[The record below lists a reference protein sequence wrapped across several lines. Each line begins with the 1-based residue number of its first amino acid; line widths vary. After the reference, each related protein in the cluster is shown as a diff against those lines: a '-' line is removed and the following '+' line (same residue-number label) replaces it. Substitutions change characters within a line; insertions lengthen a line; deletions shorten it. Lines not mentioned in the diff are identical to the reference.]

1 MKKRILSLLLSLL
14 MVMSIAPVNVIAEG
28 AEDYSANVTGTA
40 VFNPAWNTVSGEEIV
55 YGTAYVTDDPTLG
68 LNMSTDYTMSLEGV
82 MDQTFYINNYYSD
95 GTGYW
100 YELAALAGET
110 LPDKLSD
117 MPWVYQNDIPGGAYP
132 DYLIVTPPVVKPTD
146 PTDPSEPEDSC
157 SCCENCT
164 GAEGCECECG
174 ACDFCGKEEPEI
186 PVLTHPT
193 GVEVTAESF
202 PEGVSLTVQEVS
214 VSSQL
219 NKYQIPESKQ
229 VFGLDI
235 SLLNAD
241 SSIYQPGGALVKVPV
256 SAPVGT
262 KIGIIHDHN
271 GNISFLGVT
280 KVLSDG
286 TVEFYTDSFSTF
298 AGFTVDF
305 HYNGVDFSIDGR
317 TSILLSELFTAMGI
331 NENAYAAETVV
342 FSDTS
347 LVLPTR
353 QDNGDWLLT
362 SLEAFSTEET
372 LIISFTDGHTIVIDV
387 TDASKG
393 VQTTNDQV
401 HLSTSGTSKTYQIF
415 GKLYPDVNGDYTS
428 FATTL
433 FGVEV
438 DFVLY
443 EGNAYPGSGN
453 GSQVGTAWI
462 DQAAF
467 GVQFSLTGSYWYE
480 VYDTYRCQVSE
491 KGTDNFVFDSTN
503 VLTGRKVYIR
513 RYPRTT
519 YYNDNYCKVTQA
531 SVMSDSKTTRTV
543 YIYANGTQ
551 VGNWTGYFPDRT
563 SAAASDLTVTPYGN
577 WKGRGDVSSN
587 ATVVVSNGNYYVYLV
602 STHTVTWK
610 NWDGSILETDTD
622 VVYGATP
629 SYGSAEP
636 TRATAEGYSY
646 SFSGWS
652 PSVTKV
658 TENTTYTAQFNPSP
672 ISYSVS
678 FNGNG
683 ATGGSMSNQSFTF
696 GTAQN
701 LTANGYTRAYTVTYD
716 AKGGT
721 VNTTAANTTATATFN
736 GWEDRGSIVYKGTTY
751 SYTTFDAPY
760 YVQPYREEPKSKDV
774 FDSAGFGNGHY
785 NKYGLLDHYVL
796 HGAAEYNNGSVDR
809 KPTPG
814 EGEAPGLYPDQ
825 AKVSNLATT
834 NGYTVPLYANW
845 TLGSVTLPNPK
856 KTGYAF
862 KGWYTDAACS
872 DGNEVKGTT
881 YTPTSNVTL
890 YAKWEANT
898 YKVTL
903 DARNNAG
910 ESDGTTAYWYMY
922 NTTKDVNGETVY
934 YWTDA
939 ACTQPLSGYT
949 ITKPVKKGHTFGG
962 YYASTDFANA
972 TQYVDANGMCVN
984 NLYAAVADNSTLYA
998 KWNAKTFTIN
1008 YHANGG
1014 SGSMD
1019 SHTVA
1024 YGSTVQIKGNGFT
1037 PPPGMQFA
1045 GWAVSA
1051 TGTAGEYGWS
1061 ETDKTGW
1068 AGTWNY
1074 DNGEHGISNN
1084 TLNLY
1089 AIWENASYTVTW
1101 KNWDGSTLDTD
1112 TVINGGSATY
1122 DKDQPTRPDAAGYS
1136 YTFNGWDKGSNG
1148 TVSNVTANTTVT
1160 AQYAQT
1166 PISYTATFDY
1176 NGGDSDIVSRSFTVE
1191 STLSLPALTRTGY
1204 RGVWK
1209 VTTAAGNWS
1218 DGTEY
1223 APGSSITE
1231 QYGNVAF
1238 TAQWEVQYRYVL
1250 KFDANGGSGGP
1261 ADQTQDW
1268 CGDTSCTFS
1277 WNQNSVPTREG
1288 YSFLG
1293 WAESS
1298 ASQTNVAGSGYN
1310 GYRITGKQAETVEKT
1325 LFAIWKRD
1333 TGDLKLTFNGT
1344 ETAPAIVTVTGQGKT
1359 ITLVLTKSETV
1370 IKDLPT
1376 GTYKVTVES
1385 GNASYTASVKSN
1397 TDPRVEKDQTAVADI
1412 EISSK
1417 GLNWFTAFFRVKN
1430 ECKNN

>member
-117 MPWVYQNDIPGGAYP
+117 MPWVYQNDIPSGAYP

-146 PTDPSEPEDSC
+146 PTDPSEPDNSC
-157 SCCENCT
+157 ACCESCT
-164 GAEGCECECG
+164 GAEGCQCLCG
-174 ACDFCGKEEPEI
+174 ECDFCQPEEEPER
-186 PVLTHPT
+186 PTLTHPT

-241 SSIYQPGGALVKVPV
+241 SSIYQPGSALVKVPV

-271 GNISFLGVT
+271 GNISFVGVT

-305 HYNGVDFSIDGR
+305 HYNGVDFSIEGLS
-317 TSILLSELFTAMGI
+317 SILLSDLFIAMGI
-331 NENAYAAETVV
+331 EEDAYAAKSVV
-342 FSDTS
+342 FSDNT
-347 LVLPTR
+347 LVGVER
-353 QDNGDWLLT
+353 QDDGNWLLT
-362 SLEAFSTEET
+362 SLEAFTTNET
-372 LIISFTDGHTIVIDV
+372 LIVTFDDGHVIIIDV
-387 TDASKG
+387 TDKQYPDRGKFTNHNSANDASFYHDGGATSQGYRSFGAVSG
-393 VQTTNDQV
+393 VSSTWSVWDGGNHVIYIYLYDTAGNPVDYSYFDEHPQTGGY
-401 HLSTSGTSKTYQIF
+401 LSFSGNYWYEMTRYDFSVGSPGRIDADTLSMGDLGWPNIWPGPTINWVEVRMHSLNVLDNKTYAKVTQVS
-415 GKLYPDVNGDYTS
+415 K
-428 FATTL
+428 FARSGETGNRTVIVYANN
-433 FGVEV
+433 VEV
-438 DFVLY
+438 DRKTVLFPTF
-443 EGNAYPGSGN
+443 ES
-453 GSQVGTAWI
+453 
-462 DQAAF
+462 
-467 GVQFSLTGSYWYE
+467 
-480 VYDTYRCQVSE
+480 
-491 KGTDNFVFDSTN
+491 
-503 VLTGRKVYIR
+503 
-513 RYPRTT
+513 
-519 YYNDNYCKVTQA
+519 
-531 SVMSDSKTTRTV
+531 MS
-543 YIYANGTQ
+543 
-551 VGNWTGYFPDRT
+551 
-563 SAAASDLTVTPYGN
+563 ASDISVSTYAGWIPRGN
-577 WKGRGDVSSN
+577 VSGAG
-587 ATVVVSNGNYYVYLV
+587 ATVVVADGVYKVYIV
-602 STHTVTWK
+602 SQNTIKYDLDGGSGSFPNQTKTYGVQLNLHSGEPTKTGYSFNHWVSQF
-610 NWDGSILETDTD
+610 DGSTWAKGANFTPDRADTLK
-622 VVYGATP
+622 A
-629 SYGSAEP
+629 
-636 TRATAEGYSY
+636 SY
-646 SFSGWS
+646 S
-652 PSVTKV
+652 PVP
-658 TENTTYTAQFNPSP
+658 Y
-672 ISYSVS
+672 
-678 FNGNG
+678 
-683 ATGGSMSNQSFTF
+683 
-696 GTAQN
+696 
-701 LTANGYTRAYTVTYD
+701 
-716 AKGGT
+716 
-721 VNTTAANTTATATFN
+721 TATFDAN
-736 GWEDRGSIVYKGTTY
+736 G
-751 SYTTFDAPY
+751 
-760 YVQPYREEPKSKDV
+760 
-774 FDSAGFGNGHY
+774 
-785 NKYGLLDHYVL
+785 
-796 HGAAEYNNGSVDR
+796 
-809 KPTPG
+809 
-814 EGEAPGLYPDQ
+814 
-825 AKVSNLATT
+825 
-834 NGYTVPLYANW
+834 
-845 TLGSVTLPNPK
+845 GSVTPASSTFNIEGALSLPTPSAAPAGYTFAGWKVTSAQGNWVNGTAYSKTTTSIPKGQYGNVTLTAQWEPLSYTIHYLPNGGSG
-856 KTGYAF
+856 TAM
-862 KGWYTDAACS
+862 TDQT
-872 DGNEVKGTT
+872 VK
-881 YTPTSNVTL
+881 YDSNVTI
-890 YAKWEANT
+890 KANS
-898 YKVTL
+898 Y
-903 DARNNAG
+903 
-910 ESDGTTAYWYMY
+910 TA
-922 NTTKDVNGETVY
+922 
-934 YWTDA
+934 
-939 ACTQPLSGYT
+939 P
-949 ITKPVKKGHTFGG
+949 KGHQFLSWSTKSDDTDDG
-962 YYASTDFANA
+962 YNWTGWSGKWVYTNG
-972 TQYVDANGMCVN
+972 QYGISDQVL
-984 NLYAAVADNSTLYA
+984 NLYARWG
-998 KWNAKTFTIN
+998 KKTFTVN
-1008 YHANGG
+1008 YHSNGG

-1024 YGSTVQIKGNGFT
+1024 YGSTVQIKGNDFT

-1045 GWAVSA
+1045 GWAVSV

-1261 ADQTQDW
+1261 ADRTQDW

-1277 WNQNSVPTREG
+1277 WDQNSVPTRDG

-1310 GYRITGKQAETVEKT
+1310 SYRITGKQAETVEKT

-1397 TDPRVEKDQTAVADI
+1397 TDPRIEKDQTAVADI
-1412 EISSK
+1412 GISSK